1 MYVYMYVYINTCI
14 QYFCIYVCMNLCI
27 YNIYNVCRFV
37 CLCMLCYHLMIAR
50 RGSTIIPFRLFIC
63 IIVRINVCTTFV
75 CMWLYSIRILLT
87 LLTASFHLYI
97 IGKGTLICS
106 RGWRYR
112 RCGADIVRGA
122 EPHQLWGL
130 GKYNDDG
137 ITNLPYMYSTYDRI
151 PSPVLSTYICFHQSR
166 SRDNYGTKPAI
177 HLPAYIT
184 FGGGDCSCPT
194 IQPCS
199 CPPTPPVPLWPSLVC
214 RMHTLAHDYQWVCM
228 YVCMPACV
236 EACMYTK
243 AGIAAF
249 LLL

>member
-1 MYVYMYVYINTCI
+1 MHESMY
-14 QYFCIYVCMNLCI
+14 I

-37 CLCMLCYHLMIAR
+37 CLCMLCYHLMKAR

-97 IGKGTLICS
+97 IGIRTLICS
-106 RGWRYR
+106 RVGWRYR

-122 EPHQLWGL
+122 EPCQLSGL

-151 PSPVLSTYICFHQSR
+151 PSPVLPTYICFHQSR

-184 FGGGDCSCPT
+184 FGGG
-194 IQPCS
+194 
-199 CPPTPPVPLWPSLVC
+199 PPLSSPVPAHPLLPYLYGRPS
-214 RMHTLAHDYQWVCM
+214 
-228 YVCMPACV
+228 
-236 EACMYTK
+236 
-243 AGIAAF
+243 
-249 LLL
+249 